1 MEIDNSQREIN
12 WKPTK
17 KQYQAWKFLQDKQ
30 TTEILYGGS
39 AGNGKS
45 YLGSAF
51 LISFCLAFPG
61 SRGLMGRSVLK
72 QLKQSTLLTFFEVC
86 KNWGIEKDID
96 YHYDGM
102 AGVITFLQNQS
113 QVYLKDLSLNPSDP
127 EFDSIGS
134 TEYSFAFIDEATQI
148 SEKAKNVVKSRL
160 RYKLDEFGIVP
171 KLLMCSNPGKNFLY
185 FDFYKP
191 SREETLERYRAFVPA
206 LPGDNPHLP
215 ISYIETLKT
224 LDKVTKDRLLFG
236 NWEYSSDDNNLIE
249 YDSLIDLFTNSI
261 EGTDEKWC
269 VVDVARFGS
278 DKTVISLWKG
288 LEWYSVKVLDHK
300 DLETV
305 EIEIK
310 NTLRD
315 EMIPFSHCVID
326 EDGIGGG
333 VLDHIKGAKG
343 FIAQRTPFVNR
354 ITGQP
359 ENYRNLRTQCSY
371 RLSDFINS
379 HQISITWFN
388 EKYRNEFIEEAE
400 QLKRANIDKDGK
412 LEIEPKSKMKE
423 LIKRSPDLLDTAI
436 MRMMFEL
443 QKPTNKEISIN
454 PVARLL
460 QIPQQYKNGHNNTG
474 VTNYD

>member
-1 MEIDNSQREIN
+1 MALDKPQREIK
-12 WKPTK
+12 WTPTR
-17 KQYQAWKFLQDKQ
+17 KQYQAWELLQDSK

-86 KNWGIEKDID
+86 KDWGLEKDKD

-102 AGVITFLQNQS
+102 AGVITFLQNNS
-113 QVYLKDLSLNPSDP
+113 QVYLKDLSFNPSDP

-134 TEYSFAFIDEATQI
+134 TEYSFAFVDEATQI
-148 SEKAKNVVKSRL
+148 SEKAYNVVKSRI
-160 RYKLDEFGIVP
+160 RYKLDEFGILP
-171 KLLMCSNPGKNFLY
+171 KFLMCSNPGKNFLY
-185 FDFYKP
+185 FNFYKP
-191 SREETLERYRAFVPA
+191 STEGTLEEHKAFVPA

-215 ISYIETLKT
+215 ASYVTILKT
-224 LDKVTKDRLLFG
+224 LDRVTKDRLLFG
-236 NWEYSSDDNNLIE
+236 NWEYSSDDNNLIN
-249 YDSLIDLFTNSI
+249 YDSLLDLFTNSI
-261 EGTDEKWC
+261 EETDEKWC

-288 LEWYSVKVLDHK
+288 LDWYSIQVLDHK

-305 EIEIK
+305 ETEIK
-310 NTLRD
+310 NVLRD
-315 EMIPFSHCVID
+315 EMIPYSHCVID

-343 FIAQRTPFVNR
+343 FVAQKTPFVNR
-354 ITGQP
+354 ITGQE
-359 ENYRNLRTQCSY
+359 ENYKNLKAQCAY
-371 RLSDFINS
+371 RLSEFINT
-379 HQISITWFN
+379 HQISISWIE

-400 QLKRANIDKDGK
+400 QLKRTNVDKDGK

-436 MRMMFEL
+436 MRMYFEL
-443 QKPTNKEISIN
+443 QKPTNIVTAID

-460 QIPQQYKNGHNNTG
+460 KIPQQYSNQGQGTG
-474 VTNYD
+474 ETDYN